1 MTITDR
7 MIWAAANVLIA
18 ETPMPFDAAERLA
31 RRMLAAAEAAD
42 PNPLPADDIRAV
54 DWWADGFLS
63 GKRSIF
69 GGE

>member
-1 MTITDR
+1 MTITER

-18 ETPMPFDAAERLA
+18 ETPMNFDAAERLT

-42 PNPLPADDIRAV
+42 PNPLAAADIRAV
-54 DWWADGFLS
+54 DWWADGVLE
-63 GKRSIF
+63 GQRRLF

>member
-1 MTITDR
+1 MTITER

-18 ETPMPFDAAERLA
+18 ETPMRFDAAERLA
-31 RRMLAAAEAAD
+31 RRMLAAADAAD
-42 PNPLPADDIRAV
+42 PTPLPAADIRAV

-63 GKRSIF
+63 GERSIF